1 MAQRKSS
8 DAPLGKDFFVPQ
20 SSNHRSSEYIT
31 VHAETAEAVLTCPAN
46 TCLAQKG

>member
-1 MAQRKSS
+1 MLHLERIF
-8 DAPLGKDFFVPQ
+8 LCL
-20 SSNHRSSEYIT
+20 NHRSSEYIT